1 MNSDRSL
8 AIGVVTDEVS
18 RVLPE
23 ALDVARS
30 WGLTRFEL
38 REGQQR
44 RFPYFALDEIA
55 AVEGALRD
63 GAQATAVS
71 PGIFKGH
78 VDDEARLR
86 QELDEIL
93 PRAIERAVQFACPL
107 VIVFGFERYRGEPE
121 ANRTRAMK
129 AWEKAAQQA
138 AEAGLRVAIENE
150 PNFWIDRPATSVK
163 LLGEISHPALRLNW
177 DAANVHWGGRRP
189 TSADVETV
197 QPYLA
202 NVHVKDFSPDQPEA
216 PWVPIGDGATPW
228 AELFG
233 AIARKTDLA
242 HVTLETH
249 CEPLKE
255 NSRRSLE
262 AMRRL
267 LGVAT

>member
-1 MNSDRSL
+1 MTLDRSL
-8 AIGVVTDEVS
+8 AIGVVTDELS
-18 RVLPE
+18 RVLPA
-23 ALDVARS
+23 ALELARS
-30 WGLTRFEL
+30 WGLARFEL

-44 RFPYFALDEIA
+44 RFPYFTPDEMA
-55 AVEGALRD
+55 AVEAALRD
-63 GAQATAVS
+63 GAQVTAVS
-71 PGIFKGH
+71 PGVFKGH
-78 VDDEARLR
+78 ADDDLRLQR
-86 QELDEIL
+86 ELDEVL
-93 PRAIERAVQFACPL
+93 PLAIERAVQLACPL
-107 VIVFGFERYRGEPE
+107 IIVFGFERYRGEPE

-129 AWEKAAQQA
+129 AWEAVAQQA

-150 PNFWIDRPATSVK
+150 PNFWIDRPETSVN
-163 LLGEISHPALRLNW
+163 LLGEINHPALRLNW

-197 QPYLA
+197 RPYLA
-202 NVHVKDFSPDQPEA
+202 NVHVKDFSPDHPEA

-233 AIARKTDLA
+233 AIARKTDLG

-249 CEPLKE
+249 CKPLKE

-267 LGVAT
+267 LSSAA